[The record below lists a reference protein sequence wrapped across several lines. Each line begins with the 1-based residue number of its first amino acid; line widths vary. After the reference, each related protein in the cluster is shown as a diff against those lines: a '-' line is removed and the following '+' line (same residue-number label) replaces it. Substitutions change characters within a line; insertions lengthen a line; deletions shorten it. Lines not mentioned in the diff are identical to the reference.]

1 MVAIKNILFKTI
13 GIVGILVLAFFAL
26 VKSSLRQKFRYSFK

>member
-13 GIVGILVLAFFAL
+13 GIVGILVLVFFAL
-26 VKSSLRQKFRYSFK
+26 VLITAWF

>member
-26 VKSSLRQKFRYSFK
+26 VLITAWF

>member
-13 GIVGILVLAFFAL
+13 GIVGILVLAFFFFLLITAW
-26 VKSSLRQKFRYSFK
+26 F

>member
-13 GIVGILVLAFFAL
+13 GIVGILVLAFLAL
-26 VKSSLRQKFRYSFK
+26 VLIT

>member
-13 GIVGILVLAFFAL
+13 GIVGILVLAFLAL
-26 VKSSLRQKFRYSFK
+26 VLITAWY

>member
-13 GIVGILVLAFFAL
+13 GIVGILVLVVFAL
-26 VKSSLRQKFRYSFK
+26 VLITAWF

>member
-13 GIVGILVLAFFAL
+13 GIVGILVVAFLAL
-26 VKSSLRQKFRYSFK
+26 VLITAWI

>member
-13 GIVGILVLAFFAL
+13 GIVGILILAFLAL
-26 VKSSLRQKFRYSFK
+26 VLITAWF

>member
-13 GIVGILVLAFFAL
+13 GIVGILVLAFLAL
-26 VKSSLRQKFRYSFK
+26 VLITAWF